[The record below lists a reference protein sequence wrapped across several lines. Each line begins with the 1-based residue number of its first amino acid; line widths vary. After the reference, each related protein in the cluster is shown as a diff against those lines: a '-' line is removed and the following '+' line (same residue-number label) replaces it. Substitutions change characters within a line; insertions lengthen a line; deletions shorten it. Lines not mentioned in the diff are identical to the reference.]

1 MNIATVQKRR
11 FLNNIYRLF
20 YSSGS
25 QPDERQVRASFNEYF
40 AINNPGFPVNV
51 DYESMRASTKTDVDL
66 LNQIMANT
74 VFNVDILY
82 ETILENNE
90 ELFGTI
96 TALNKKLESLK
107 KKRLELE
114 TKIDDLLFI
123 NNNTDGYFYSFTEN
137 FASANKL
144 DLSLTDSAFF
154 DPNLKN
160 VSISKLRSEQFNVI
174 TLDNLRNIVPEFS
187 LSLNGQQVNQ
197 SIDHTNFSNVVE
209 GLTDT
214 YCSYLVSFAKPQSV
228 SLTIRVP
235 INSFSV
241 VSKIDGIVYTSSPTN
256 ILMRAIYADTSKQNE
271 VKTKSSRN
279 DYDSFSFSIPSD
291 IYNYVELVLQKN
303 EPDYI
308 SENTNNPYVYK
319 FGLRELVIG
328 SRYYARSR
336 RTDFLPDIFAG
347 RAKQ

>member
-1 MNIATVQKRR
+1 MNIATIQKRR

-20 YSSGS
+20 YSSGTK
-25 QPDERQVRASFNEYF
+25 PDERQVRASFNEYF
-40 AINNPGFPVNV
+40 SINSAGFPIKV
-51 DYESMRASTKTDVDL
+51 DYELLRSSSKTDVDL

-74 VFNVDILY
+74 VFNVDVLY

-90 ELFGTI
+90 ELFSII
-96 TALNKKLESLK
+96 TSLNKKLESLK

-137 FASANKL
+137 FASADKL

-160 VSISKLRSEQFNVI
+160 VTISKLRSEQFNVI
-174 TLDNLRNIVPEFS
+174 TLDNLRNITPEFS
-187 LSLNGQQVNQ
+187 LAINGQQVNQ
-197 SIDHTNFSNVVE
+197 SVDHTNFSNIFD
-209 GLTDT
+209 GLNDT
-214 YCSYLVSFAKPQSV
+214 YWSYSVALTKPQSV

-235 INSFSV
+235 VNSFSV

-256 ILMRAIYADTSKQNE
+256 ILMRGIYSDTSKQNE
-271 VKTKSSRN
+271 IRTKNSRN
-279 DYDSFSFSIPSD
+279 DYDSFSFSVPSD
-291 IYNYVELVLQKN
+291 IYSYIELVLQKN

-308 SENTNNPYVYK
+308 LEDTTSPYIYK
-319 FGLRELVIG
+319 FGLRELIIG

-336 RTDFLPDIFAG
+336 SISFFSN
-347 RAKQ
+347 KSSS